1 MTYSFQDER
10 IMTSNTSQPL
20 GLHRIKFHGKGGEY
34 FAIWLVNALLTALT
48 LGIYSAWATVRRRR
62 YFYGN
67 TELDGDRFDYHAQ
80 PLQILKGRLLV
91 IGGIIVFYI
100 LLAIT
105 PLLGLL
111 ALLVLL
117 ALLPWIVIRSW
128 RYNAIMS
135 SYRGVRFNY
144 VCRTGRAYWALL
156 FCPLLLIIG
165 LYVGLIVLLGIGS
178 GLGSINA
185 IAFML
190 VLTLILAVPAFAAVN
205 GIISALQH
213 DLYVNNL
220 FFGKT
225 PFIAELKKSAF
236 IKFSLVGQLIFLPF
250 MLVALVCIGSFFFTL
265 YQMVLMGML
274 TNEAIDV
281 LVLDNISSLLLM
293 MVVLLIGAL
302 VASSYQVVA
311 QRNYLFNQARLNG
324 DIKLHSSM
332 KTMPYMGL
340 LITNTLITLFS
351 LGLAAPVAEVRHARY
366 LAACT
371 AVEGDLALLN
381 ITAHQETAN
390 SAVAEEAVQALDLG
404 GSF

>member
-1 MTYSFQDER
+1 MTN
-10 IMTSNTSQPL
+10 NTSQPL

-165 LYVGLIVLLGIGS
+165 LYVGLIILLGIGS

-220 FFGKT
+220 FFGRT

-236 IKFSLVGQLIFLPF
+236 IKFALIGLLIFLPF

-332 KTMPYMGL
+332 KTLPYMGL

-366 LAACT
+366 LATCT
-371 AVEGDLALLN
+371 AVEGDLALLD
-381 ITAHQETAN
+381 ITAHQESAN
-390 SAVAEEAVQALDLG
+390 SAVAEEALQALDLG
-404 GSF
+404 GNF

>member
-1 MTYSFQDER
+1 MSDNNQHND
-10 IMTSNTSQPL
+10 S
-20 GLHRIKFHGKGGEY
+20 LHQVRFHGKGGEY
-34 FAIWLVNALLTALT
+34 FAIWLVNALLTIVT

-62 YFYGN
+62 YFLGN
-67 TELDGDRFDYHAQ
+67 TEINGDRFDYHAR
-80 PLQILKGRLLV
+80 PIQILKGRLLV
-91 IGGIIVFYI
+91 IAGIIVFYI
-100 LLAIT
+100 LAALM
-105 PLLGLL
+105 PKL
-111 ALLVLL
+111 ALLFVLAFF
-117 ALLPWIVIRSW
+117 ALLPWVIVRSW

-165 LYVGLIVLLGIGS
+165 LYVGLIILLGIGS

-236 IKFSLVGQLIFLPF
+236 IKFALVGLLIFLPF

-265 YQMVLMGML
+265 YKMVLMGML